1 MSLVRAEYLND
12 YKLSLTFSDGTN
24 KTIDFQQ
31 KLEAHA
37 IYKPYLKMK
46 NFLKF
51 KVDHGALRWP
61 GNVLDFHYTQL
72 LKM

>member
-1 MSLVRAEYLND
+1 MSVVKAEYLND

-24 KTIDFQQ
+24 NIIDFQQ

-37 IYKPYLKMK
+37 IYKPYLKMN